1 MRKGNSESH
10 AELIRH
16 IEQARDL
23 LDEAVAL
30 LKKGGRKSSISKL
43 AHPSTAKTNPISV
56 APDFSMPMRAFVKKN
71 GSGMNGAK
79 KFVLLV
85 SYFTKGDR
93 TKRASLTE
101 IEKHWNKMTGTN
113 LLGMKFNAI
122 YSLRAR
128 EHAWVNTEKA
138 GSYYLRPEWTEIF
151 Q

>member
-1 MRKGNSESH
+1 MSKGNSD
-10 AELIRH
+10 ELFDRIKR
-16 IEQARDL
+16 ARDL

-30 LKKGGRKSSISKL
+30 LKKGDRKKPVSAPASS
-43 AHPSTAKTNPISV
+43 STAKTKPISV
-56 APDFSMPMRAFVKKN
+56 APDFSMPIRAFVKKN
-71 GSGMNGAK
+71 GLGMNGAK

-85 SYFTKGDR
+85 AYFTKGYQ
-93 TKRASLTE
+93 TKRASLAE
-101 IEKHWNKMTGTN
+101 IEKHWNKMTGKT
-113 LLGMKFNAI
+113 LLGKYNAI

>member
-1 MRKGNSESH
+1 MPKENSD
-10 AELIRH
+10 ELLDRIKL
-16 IEQARDL
+16 ARDL
-23 LDEAVAL
+23 LDEAVTL
-30 LKKGGRKSSISKL
+30 LKRGGRKTSASTSSRS
-43 AHPSTAKTNPISV
+43 STAKTKPASA
-56 APDFSMPMRAFVKKN
+56 APDFSMPIRAFVKKN

-85 SYFTKGDR
+85 AYFTKGDR
-93 TKRASLTE
+93 TKRASLAE
-101 IEKHWNKMTGTN
+101 IEKHWNKMTGKN
-113 LLGMKFNAI
+113 LLGMQFNAI